1 MKNLILSVLCIVLF
15 LLPITVS
22 ANESESEQSNSQ
34 PLLMVTD
41 FSVDTGSITAGKVS
55 KISVTLTNKHKT
67 EKVKNI
73 KVTFSAPDG
82 SVLPTKLDSVHID
95 SVEPQKTY
103 VWSFGITTSENA
115 SSGNHAVNISMQ
127 YETTDGQILSSSDNI
142 TLNVIGK
149 ETKEEKPDE
158 SAPKLMV
165 TGYELDK
172 EYLSPGEK
180 SLLKITIKNTHA
192 SRSVS
197 NIKFSISEES
207 GEITPSG
214 MGTAHIKNISAGGTY
229 VWEVEL
235 TASHTVTVG
244 EHRFNVSAEYE
255 DSNYRSYSSSDI
267 LRLNVR
273 QIAKLKYDRAILPK
287 KVVQGD
293 NQTVTINLM
302 NTGKSTV
309 YNCTIDFDIEHLQS
323 GGSTFAGN
331 IEPAQSGTATANL
344 RVDSNFEG
352 EVKGKITISYEDDY
366 GEAYTDTI
374 DVSTVIE
381 KKVEQVQKPEEENE
395 KKNSLW
401 WLFILIGLA
410 VGGGIGFGVPWL
422 INDKKQRKE
431 DDLRL

>member
-1 MKNLILSVLCIVLF
+1 MKKLILFLLCLGLF
-15 LLPITVS
+15 LLPVTVS
-22 ANESESEQSNSQ
+22 ANEPESEPINSQ

-67 EKVKNI
+67 ETVKNI
-73 KVTFSAPDG
+73 KVTFSASDG

-103 VWSFGITTSENA
+103 VWAFGITTSETA
-115 SSGNHAVNISMQ
+115 ASGNHAVTISMQ
-127 YETTDGQILSSSDNI
+127 YETKDGQILSSSDNI
-142 TLNVIGK
+142 TLKVIGK
-149 ETKEEKPDE
+149 EAKEEKIEE

-165 TGYELDK
+165 TGYELDN
-172 EYLSPGEK
+172 EYITPGEK
-180 SLLKITIKNTHA
+180 TLLKITVKNTHA

-197 NIKFSISEES
+197 NIKFSLSEES

-214 MGTAHIKNISAGGTY
+214 MGTAHVKNISAGGTY
-229 VWEVEL
+229 VWEVEI
-235 TASHTVTVG
+235 TASHTVSVG

-255 DSNYRSYSSSDI
+255 DSNYRSYSSSDT

-273 QIAKLKYDRAILPK
+273 QIAKLKYDSAILPK

-331 IEPAQSGTATANL
+331 IEPAQSSVATANL

-352 EVKGKITISYEDDY
+352 EIKGKITISYEDDY
-366 GEAYTDTI
+366 GEVYTETV

-381 KKVEQVQKPEEENE
+381 KKVEQLAIKEEPEKN
-395 KKNSLW
+395 NSLW
-401 WLFILIGLA
+401 WLFVIIGLA